1 MNEAQL
7 LKAIGIPKVT
17 QIMKT
22 LPYNQMENKLTS
34 AQKKIISEHVVSR
47 GIRILATIQASN
59 TNIDTFESETERY
72 DSIVF
77 LAINVKDLKKAVQ
90 IYKVFMSIMPN
101 PLVIIFFDGSNTKWV
116 FSTHI
121 KKKDGYLVSDT
132 IYEIKEVV
140 TLQQVEQQ
148 LKFENLSKT
157 NLKMFYESWLERL
170 LQLELQTRYN
180 IYTLISLKN
189 NLLEKLV
196 VMDAQIDDYVRRAKK
211 ETQLNMRVE
220 LQQAANKV
228 KIAKQALIE
237 KEQDKWLIK

>member
-1 MNEAQL
+1 
-7 LKAIGIPKVT
+7 
-17 QIMKT
+17 
-22 LPYNQMENKLTS
+22 
-34 AQKKIISEHVVSR
+34 
-47 GIRILATIQASN
+47 
-59 TNIDTFESETERY
+59 
-72 DSIVF
+72 
-77 LAINVKDLKKAVQ
+77 
-90 IYKVFMSIMPN
+90 
-101 PLVIIFFDGSNTKWV
+101 
-116 FSTHI
+116 
-121 KKKDGYLVSDT
+121 
-132 IYEIKEVV
+132 
-140 TLQQVEQQ
+140 
-148 LKFENLSKT
+148 
-157 NLKMFYESWLERL
+157 MFYESWLERL

>member
-1 MNEAQL
+1 MMNEAEL
-7 LKAIGIPKVT
+7 LKAIGFPKAT

-101 PLVIIFFDGSNTKWV
+101 PLVIIFFDGSNTKWL

-170 LQLELQTRYN
+170 LQLELQSRYK
-180 IYTLISLKN
+180 IYTPISLKN

-237 KEQDKWLIK
+237 KEQDNG